1 MGFGIY
7 TAKHENTEK
16 IFHAS
21 IGRDFYNAVTG
32 ADGAG
37 MDVANYV
44 HDEIPV
50 NKFFGT
56 DDFNGAVY
64 NVNYYTFCDIYRH
77 YFRI

>member
-7 TAKHENTEK
+7 TAKYENTEK

-37 MDVANYV
+37 MDAANYV

-50 NKFFGT
+50 KL
-56 DDFNGAVY
+56 
-64 NVNYYTFCDIYRH
+64 R
-77 YFRI
+77 R

>member
-37 MDVANYV
+37 MDAANYV

-50 NKFFGT
+50 KLR
-56 DDFNGAVY
+56 
-64 NVNYYTFCDIYRH
+64 C
-77 YFRI
+77 